1 MSSAADNKEWTISG
15 LWAIQKSSEP
25 SLSQPGRAERGAA
38 ESAGAGRPQAVQAE
52 GPLAALP
59 AGTALPNKARSGIA
73 GQIGEHLNYA
83 ARRGASSHL
92 SAPLPVKQAII
103 REASFLTSSETPS
116 EDTPP
121 AVRALPISPSAAQT
135 TLSEEKQQTSDTLD
149 DQQPASQP
157 EGTPYLTF
165 RLGKLRWAIP
175 VVYLR
180 EALPDVPAITPL
192 PFSPLWLHGLIN
204 LRGEAVGLIN
214 LSELLLDPVI
224 AASAARTDGVMPAVV
239 AEYEGVSLALQVQE
253 LGEVL
258 FLEESQFRHLSGA
271 QTRSLPTFAVTHL
284 QAAWFAAQSQSPL
297 LLLDLP
303 RLMTSLLEHMTAKE
317 VLGDG

>member
-25 SLSQPGRAERGAA
+25 SLSQRG
-38 ESAGAGRPQAVQAE
+38 P
-52 GPLAALP
+52 
-59 AGTALPNKARSGIA
+59 ALPNKARSGIA

-92 SAPLPVKQAII
+92 SAPLPVKPAII
-103 REASFLTSSETPS
+103 REASFLTSSEAPS
-116 EDTPP
+116 ENT
-121 AVRALPISPSAAQT
+121 SPAAQT
-135 TLSEEKQQTSDTLD
+135 TLSEEKQQVSDTID
-149 DQQPASQP
+149 DQQPAP
-157 EGTPYLTF
+157 AAEGTPYLTF

-224 AASAARTDGVMPAVV
+224 AASAARTDAVIPAVV

-253 LGEVL
+253 LGEVI

-284 QAAWFAAQSQSPL
+284 QAAWFPAQSQSPL

-317 VLGDG
+317 ALSDG

>member
-1 MSSAADNKEWTISG
+1 MSSAAENKQWTISG

-25 SLSQPGRAERGAA
+25 SLSQPGRDARGTA
-38 ESAGAGRPQAVQAE
+38 ESAETQFPQAA
-52 GPLAALP
+52 LAL
-59 AGTALPNKARSGIA
+59 GTALPNKARSGIA

-83 ARRGASSHL
+83 ARRRASSHP
-92 SAPLPVKQAII
+92 SAPLPMKQAII
-103 REASFLTSSETPS
+103 RETSVLTSSEAPS

-121 AVRALPISPSAAQT
+121 AVRALPILPTAQT
-135 TLSEEKQQTSDTLD
+135 TLSEEKQQASDTPD

-224 AASAARTDGVMPAVV
+224 AASAARTDGIMPAVV

-258 FLEESQFRHLSGA
+258 FLEESLFRHLSGA

-284 QAAWFAAQSQSPL
+284 QAAWFSAQSQSPL

-303 RLMTSLLEHMTAKE
+303 RMMTSLLEYMTAKE
-317 VLGDG
+317 ALGDG

>member
-1 MSSAADNKEWTISG
+1 M
-15 LWAIQKSSEP
+15 
-25 SLSQPGRAERGAA
+25 
-38 ESAGAGRPQAVQAE
+38 
-52 GPLAALP
+52 LP
-59 AGTALPNKARSGIA
+59 P
-73 GQIGEHLNYA
+73 
-83 ARRGASSHL
+83 
-92 SAPLPVKQAII
+92 
-103 REASFLTSSETPS
+103 
-116 EDTPP
+116 
-121 AVRALPISPSAAQT
+121 AAQT
-135 TLSEEKQQTSDTLD
+135 TLSEEKQQVSDTMD
-149 DQQPASQP
+149 DQQPAP
-157 EGTPYLTF
+157 ATEGTPYLTF

-284 QAAWFAAQSQSPL
+284 QAAWFSTQSQSPL
-297 LLLDLP
+297 LLLNLP

-317 VLGDG
+317 ALGDG